1 MSGLPKFSY
10 PTLTF
15 NLPSTKQAFKFRP
28 FLVKE
33 EKILL
38 LAKSSEDSTDIL
50 TAIKQVVNNCA
61 LDINFNVN
69 KITIFDLEDL
79 FLKIRAASIESIIKV
94 SYRDADDK
102 EIYDFEVDL
111 DKVEV
116 QFPKGEVA
124 DPKIKLT
131 DDAGILLKYPAATL
145 YDDKEFLH
153 LGEDDENQLMFE
165 LVARSIDQVYQG
177 EKVYQAKDYKK
188 AELMEFIESLSIEVF
203 EKIDAFLKNTPK
215 MEHILTY
222 KNKLGAEKKIVLS
235 SLNDFFTLR

>member
-10 PTLTF
+10 PQLTF
-15 NLPSTKQAFKFRP
+15 KLPSTGAAYRFRP

-38 LAKSSEDSTDIL
+38 LAKSSDDNTDIL
-50 TAIKQVVNNCA
+50 TAIKQVVNNCS
-61 LDINFNVN
+61 LDMGFNVN
-69 KITIFDLEDL
+69 TIAIFDLEYL
-79 FLKIRAASIESIIKV
+79 FLKIRAASIESVIKV
-94 SYRDADDK
+94 SYRDADDN

-116 QFPKGEVA
+116 TFPEGEAA

-145 YDDKEFLH
+145 YDDKKFLA
-153 LGEDDENQLMFE
+153 LGEDENQLMFE
-165 LVARSIDQVYQG
+165 LVARSIDQIYQG
-177 EKVYQAKDYKK
+177 EKVYKAKDYKK
-188 AELMEFIESLSIEVF
+188 EELMEFIEGLSIEVF
-203 EKIDAFLKNTPK
+203 EKIDNFLKNTPK
-215 MEHILTY
+215 MEHVLQYT
-222 KNKLGAEKKIVLS
+222 NKDGTSKKIVLS